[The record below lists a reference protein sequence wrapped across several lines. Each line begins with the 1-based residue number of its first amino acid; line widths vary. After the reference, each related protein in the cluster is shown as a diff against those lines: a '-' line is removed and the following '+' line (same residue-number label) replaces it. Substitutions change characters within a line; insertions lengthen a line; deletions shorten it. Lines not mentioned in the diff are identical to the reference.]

1 MKKLLFLAAT
11 AATGCFFSFTA
22 LAQTGDE
29 IVAKYIS
36 AIGGKD
42 KISAV
47 QTLYMEG
54 SMNVMG
60 NDAPVTVYQ
69 VNGKG
74 YKSEMEFNGSK
85 IIQCI
90 TDKGGWMM
98 NPMMGG
104 FQEIPAEQLKSNRD
118 QIYIGGALL
127 DYKAN
132 GATVDFVKKDGN
144 SNVVKYTDKDKN
156 EKTYYFDANTGY
168 LTKLVQKGNA
178 MGQEVEI
185 TISMSDYKKTD
196 AGYVMPYSMNTDL
209 GQFSLAMTITKVEV
223 NKAIDPSIFDAPKQ

>member
-1 MKKLLFLAAT
+1 
-11 AATGCFFSFTA
+11 
-22 LAQTGDE
+22 
-29 IVAKYIS
+29 
-36 AIGGKD
+36 
-42 KISAV
+42 
-47 QTLYMEG
+47 
-54 SMNVMG
+54 
-60 NDAPVTVYQ
+60 
-69 VNGKG
+69 
-74 YKSEMEFNGSK
+74 
-85 IIQCI
+85 
-90 TDKGGWMM
+90 M

-144 SNVVKYTDKDKN
+144 NNVVKYTDKDKN